1 MTKSNGRK
9 GTSVGSDGLS
19 RLGIKTT
26 KINKRI
32 GTANLKSIVEN
43 HKIILNDYDII
54 HELSTYVVSGS
65 SYNAEDGYHDD
76 LVMCLVLFAWLTSQ
90 NYFKD
95 LSNTDIRSRILE
107 EHEDNFT
114 PFGYIDD
121 GQEDLNTVM
130 NDTEFAN
137 FLLN

>member
-1 MTKSNGRK
+1 MNSIFNKLKLN
-9 GTSVGSDGLS
+9 
-19 RLGIKTT
+19 IWECT
-26 KINKRI
+26 KITKRI